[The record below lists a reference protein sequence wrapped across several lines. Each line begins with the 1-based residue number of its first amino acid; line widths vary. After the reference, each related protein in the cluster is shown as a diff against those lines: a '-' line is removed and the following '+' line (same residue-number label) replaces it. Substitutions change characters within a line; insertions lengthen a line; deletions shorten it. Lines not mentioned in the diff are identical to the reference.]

1 MSLNI
6 FISVFGVTAKVY
18 GIVAGIPV
26 PYSLPKA
33 NGCKDCNLSCP
44 LSSGDHKYVN
54 IFPVLKTYPD
64 VSLILYVDFLWSFV
78 YLSVGQD
85 SYLGKYSTCIQR
97 FVRAHDPFRKWLS
110 INCECFIHKEFQ
122 EWFNTK
128 GCVNTSYINLFS
140 IDKRFF
146 IFLHTVSFFFIQLK
160 TLAWLSS

>member
-1 MSLNI
+1 M
-6 FISVFGVTAKVY
+6 TAKVY

-64 VSLILYVDFLWSFV
+64 VSLVLYVDFLWSFV
-78 YLSVGQD
+78 HLSVRQD
-85 SYLGKYSTCIQR
+85 SYLGKCSISKQK
-97 FVRAHDPFRKWLS
+97 FVHAHDPFRKWLS
-110 INCECFIHKEFQ
+110 INCKCFIHKEIQ

-128 GCVNTSYINLFS
+128 GCVNTSYINLIFHWY
-140 IDKRFF
+140 
-146 IFLHTVSFFFIQLK
+146 IFLHFLTYSLFFYL
-160 TLAWLSS
+160 THNSCLALILVIKI